1 MHFDLTISLAYAASG
16 LEPGHYRFKFYH
28 QIMLMIMSILV
39 VVVVIVL
46 LQCMYI
52 VDVLPSL
59 IQINIPIM
67 NEY

>member
-16 LEPGHYRFKFYH
+16 LEPGHCRFNFYH
-28 QIMLMIMSILV
+28 QIMLMIMSIL

>member
-16 LEPGHYRFKFYH
+16 LEPGHCRFKFYH
-28 QIMLMIMSILV
+28 QIMLMIMSIL

>member
-39 VVVVIVL
+39 VVIVL

-52 VDVLPSL
+52 VDVLPGSVHL
-59 IQINIPIM
+59 PIWL
-67 NEY
+67 